1 MNERTEIK
9 LDLQTKN
16 EDVLQDRTITFNTN
30 KNEYYYFSAKHAK
43 TGDTF
48 YVKYYNKNKLYSL
61 GMLEL
66 SEKETYDEIS
76 YIIYNLES
84 IEGIENI
91 LNTEILK
98 LNILD
103 DFDKDFSK
111 RKML

>member
-1 MNERTEIK
+1 
-9 LDLQTKN
+9 
-16 EDVLQDRTITFNTN
+16 
-30 KNEYYYFSAKHAK
+30 
-43 TGDTF
+43 
-48 YVKYYNKNKLYSL
+48 
-61 GMLEL
+61 MLEL
-66 SEKETYDEIS
+66 LEKETYDEIS